1 VPGVYYWNN
10 TLKYVEDKDIW
21 IGVVKGFFFG
31 FIILL
36 VGCNKGLESSQ
47 GAEGVGL
54 ATTEAVVDAFIIV
67 LIANFFF
74 SFLLNVIL

>member
-1 VPGVYYWNN
+1 V
-10 TLKYVEDKDIW
+10 KFVEDKDIW
-21 IGVVKGFFFG
+21 IGVVKGFLFG

-36 VGCNKGLESSQ
+36 VGCNKGLNSSE

-74 SFLLNVIL
+74 SFLLNAVL